1 MFVSRLSAAFDC
13 FSFVFSGGL
22 NSFLCR
28 LSLFVLFW
36 GFLSLRLPYVYGM
49 GGFVLFIFFIV
60 CPLFSSLF
68 LSRVLGGGLSGF
80 FSCFIPLG
88 TPLWIAPF
96 VCLAETLSYVVR
108 PVVLMMRP
116 FVNLSAGALGGYA
129 LGVLSLFNSWV
140 VLFLILLF
148 FYEIFVAVVHWFIVY
163 SILSFSEDH

>member
-1 MFVSRLSAAFDC
+1 MFVSRLFGVFDY
-13 FSFVFSGGL
+13 FSLIIQGGL
-22 NSFLCR
+22 CSPFYR
-28 LSLFVLFW
+28 LSLFLLLG

-60 CPLFSSLF
+60 CPLFCGLF
-68 LSRVLGGGLSGF
+68 FSRVLDGGLSCF
-80 FSCFIPLG
+80 VSCFVPMG

-96 VCLAETLSYVVR
+96 VCLAETLSYIVR
-108 PVVLMMRP
+108 PGVLMMRP

-129 LGVLSLFNSWV
+129 LGLLSMFSYWV
-140 VLFLILLF
+140 VMFLVVLF